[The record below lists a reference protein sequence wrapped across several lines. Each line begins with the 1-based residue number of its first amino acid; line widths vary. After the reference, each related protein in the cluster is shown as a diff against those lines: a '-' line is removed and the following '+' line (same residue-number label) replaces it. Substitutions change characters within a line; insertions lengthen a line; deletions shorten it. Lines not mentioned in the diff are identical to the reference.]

1 MLPSK
6 EELREALER
15 ARQSP
20 PLPYTPRQRLLEK
33 AGEIF
38 AEKGFKGTTIR
49 DINERAGTDQAS
61 VCYYFGTKEQLYIEA
76 VKHAACGEP
85 EDMRL
90 EWRSDTPPAVKLR
103 DFIRFQ
109 LGKLLDPSRPP
120 WLARLIM
127 RELTQPSEACA
138 ELVRE
143 YIEPKSK
150 ILLGILRELLPPDT
164 PRRKYFMTA
173 FSVVG
178 QCHFYCSH
186 KPIIRLLV
194 GEEEYQQLDV
204 ATLVEHIAQ
213 FTLRALGVAKP
224 GEPGA

>member
-1 MLPSK
+1 MAAAENP
-6 EELREALER
+6 RE
-15 ARQSP
+15 
-20 PLPYTPRQRLLEK
+20 RLLET

-38 AEKGFKGTTIR
+38 AEKGFKGTTVREII
-49 DINERAGTDQAS
+49 DRAGVNIAA
-61 VCYYFGTKEQLYIEA
+61 VNYYFRDKERLYIEA

-90 EWRSDTPPAVKLR
+90 EWPSGTPPAVKLH

-109 LGKLLDPSRPP
+109 LRKFLDPNRPA

-143 YIEPKSK
+143 YIEPRSK
-150 ILLGILRELLPPDT
+150 ILLGILRELLPPGT
-164 PRRKYFMTA
+164 PRSKLFLSA

-178 QCHFYCSH
+178 QCHFYCTH
-186 KPIIRLLV
+186 RPIIRLLI
-194 GEEEYQQLDV
+194 GEDSYQHFD
-204 ATLVEHIAQ
+204 ADTLAEHITQ
-213 FTLRALGVAKP
+213 FTLRALGVAP
-224 GEPGA
+224 SDELGA